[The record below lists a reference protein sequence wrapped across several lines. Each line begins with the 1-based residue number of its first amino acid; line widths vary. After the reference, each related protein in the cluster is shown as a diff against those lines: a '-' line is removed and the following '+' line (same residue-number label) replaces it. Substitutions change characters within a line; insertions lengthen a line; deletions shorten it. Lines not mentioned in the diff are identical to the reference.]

1 MIQNGKNHDEGKIAA
16 AKAAMTFVQTGMT
29 LGLGTGS
36 TVNYFIQFL
45 GQSGLKVQAIAT
57 SLKTEALAQ
66 AAGIPLLD
74 PEAIREVDL
83 AVDGADEI
91 DPLGRMIKGGGGA
104 LLREKISAQ
113 MAGGLTVIVD
123 KSKCVERLGTHPL
136 PLEIL
141 PWGKRATE
149 RELNALGFKG
159 KWRENTLSDNGN
171 ALYDLHF
178 PHPLKDPE
186 EINALLLNV
195 PGVLATGFFFGLAS
209 RVIVGYRD
217 GKVEIR

>member
-1 MIQNGKNHDEGKIAA
+1 MIQKETNHDEGKIAA
-16 AKAAMTFVQTGMT
+16 AKAAITFVQSGMT

-45 GQSGLKVQAIAT
+45 KQSGLKVRAVAT
-57 SLKTEALAQ
+57 SLKTEVLAK

-74 PEAIREVDL
+74 PETIQEVDL

-104 LLREKISAQ
+104 LLREKICAT
-113 MAGGLTVIVD
+113 MARSLTVIVD
-123 KSKCVERLGTHPL
+123 ESKCVKCLGTHPL

-141 PWGKRATE
+141 PWGKLSTE
-149 RELNALGFKG
+149 RELKSLGFSG

-171 ALYDLHF
+171 ALFDIHF
-178 PHPLKDPE
+178 KEPLTNPE
-186 EINALLLNV
+186 EINARLLNI
-195 PGVLATGFFFGLAS
+195 PGIVATGFFFNLAS